1 MTLILKMNRC
11 RKAGKFT
18 LPAEGSAGI
27 GLPMRLFVLLWL
39 LTAGC
44 LEAAPFHWPWSKS
57 TAEQT
62 PARRFHWPWNSR
74 TTEQTRLNAA
84 MEPKPTSREEQIL
97 RPDLTKEFNPS
108 AANFG
113 SGRSVTG
120 KKAATS
126 EFYFLNKTRTK
137 SFDTKEFA
145 TKEARNANSKY
156 ETKTAET
163 KESWFARRTALTK
176 TFATRESSDANKNL
190 QGSVLPGSEKKFL
203 ARGRRQAELD
213 ADRAQGRAPK
223 MGLGGDREGGQSWS
237 GDARPLSIQDVKTL
251 LNKN

>member
-1 MTLILKMNRC
+1 
-11 RKAGKFT
+11 
-18 LPAEGSAGI
+18 
-27 GLPMRLFVLLWL
+27 MRLSLLIWL
-39 LTAGC
+39 ATAAC
-44 LEAAPFHWPWSKS
+44 LEAQPFHWPWSKRTGEQNETRQFRWPWNS
-57 TAEQT
+57 RTAEQNQ
-62 PARRFHWPWNSR
+62 ARHFRWPWNSR

-97 RPDLTKEFNPS
+97 RPDITKEFNPS
-108 AANFG
+108 SANFG
-113 SGRSVTG
+113 SGRTVTG
-120 KKAATS
+120 GKATGGT
-126 EFYFLNKTRTK
+126 FHFVDRTRTK

-145 TKEARNANSKY
+145 TKEAWGSKSKY
-156 ETKTAET
+156 ATKTAET
-163 KESWFARRTALTK
+163 KESWFARRTAPTK

-190 QGSVLPGSEKKFL
+190 QGGVLPGSDKKFL

-237 GDARPLSIQDVKTL
+237 GDVRPLSIQDVKTL